1 MVVADF
7 GLAKILPRHP
17 EVFRMEKEKNG
28 RSSKKRFQRKKRH
41 TVVGNPY
48 WMAPEMLN
56 GAVYDE
62 KVDIFSYGIMV
73 CEVRELKLK
82 LRKLYR
88 TAPEKRTRL
97 HDDTQRK

>member
-17 EVFRMEKEKNG
+17 EAFRMEKEKNG

-62 KVDIFSYGIMV
+62 KVDVFSYGIMV

-82 LRKLYR
+82 LKLSSN
-88 TAPEKRTRL
+88 L
-97 HDDTQRK
+97 DWDSDSDLD

>member
-1 MVVADF
+1 MQDQTVVVADF

-17 EVFRMEKEKNG
+17 EVFRLEKEKNG

-62 KVDIFSYGIMV
+62 KVDLFSYGIIV
-73 CEVRELKLK
+73 CEVRFGWCV
-82 LRKLYR
+82 
-88 TAPEKRTRL
+88 
-97 HDDTQRK
+97 